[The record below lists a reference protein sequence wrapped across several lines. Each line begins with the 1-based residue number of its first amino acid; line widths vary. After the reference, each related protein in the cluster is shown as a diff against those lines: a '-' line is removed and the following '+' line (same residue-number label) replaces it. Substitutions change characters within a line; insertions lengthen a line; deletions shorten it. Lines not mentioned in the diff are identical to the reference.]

1 MDIVLQ
7 GNRQPVHE
15 GGPRCDGVAVKHIRL
30 LFDRNRDALLCKL
43 LSQPLLLLFLYQYT
57 SIVIQLQSS
66 CLVSSNSTQ
75 SSISMLQL
83 YLFYAL
89 LAGCMQLWHLHLPAW
104 ECEQA
109 SLAPSKNNLPTFSSA
124 SCAARKRLERC
135 WFIFARG
142 ATPSATW
149 QHRSIDINYGSG
161 TDHDLDDLITV
172 RTVRQSGMLFV
183 ALTNSHVQ

>member
-83 YLFYAL
+83 ICSTLCL
-89 LAGCMQLWHLHLPAW
+89 LAACSCGTCICLLGNVSRQALHPAKTIFLPFPRHPVPPGNAWNAAGSSLREAQLHL
-104 ECEQA
+104 
-109 SLAPSKNNLPTFSSA
+109 
-124 SCAARKRLERC
+124 
-135 WFIFARG
+135 
-142 ATPSATW
+142 
-149 QHRSIDINYGSG
+149 QHGN
-161 TDHDLDDLITV
+161 TE
-172 RTVRQSGMLFV
+172 
-183 ALTNSHVQ
+183 A